1 MNMRAHADSEVQS
14 HLIRFGFVKDYT
26 VWAFHGEKVD
36 ATGGASGG
44 NSSSSTTVNADH
56 VGQQPASSSSSAAAS
71 DDNARDYIMIEDLF
85 QDMVADDDSGG
96 DVDEEAIVRDPEGVE
111 LLEEISNRLNED
123 DILFGSPRW
132 LENFKDMKQ
141 ATIDLLYKDCPKH

>member
-1 MNMRAHADSEVQS
+1 
-14 HLIRFGFVKDYT
+14 
-26 VWAFHGEKVD
+26 
-36 ATGGASGG
+36 
-44 NSSSSTTVNADH
+44 
-56 VGQQPASSSSSAAAS
+56 
-71 DDNARDYIMIEDLF
+71 
-85 QDMVADDDSGG
+85 MVADDDGGG
-96 DVDEEAIVRDPEGVE
+96 DGDEEAIVRDPEGVE